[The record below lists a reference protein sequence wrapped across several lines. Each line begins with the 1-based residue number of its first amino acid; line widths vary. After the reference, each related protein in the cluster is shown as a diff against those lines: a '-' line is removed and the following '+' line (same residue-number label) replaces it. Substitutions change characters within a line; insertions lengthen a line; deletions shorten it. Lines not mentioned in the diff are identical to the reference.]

1 MNFDKYTEKSRE
13 ALQQSQFTAE
23 EYGQEEILPVH
34 LLHALLIQ
42 EEGLI
47 PRLIEMSDIS
57 LQKITKEAETVINK
71 LPRLGN
77 VSQIR
82 LGKDMATVLRQAEKE
97 SKYMKDEYVSVEHLF
112 LSLIDHEGLKEL
124 FVKAGMNRDLFLNL
138 LQKIR
143 GGKTVQDENP
153 ESKYEALKRF
163 GIDLTERARL
173 GKLDPVIG
181 RDDEIRRAIQVLA
194 RRTKNNPVL
203 IGEPGVGK
211 TAIVEGLAQRI
222 INADI
227 PESLK
232 NKRII
237 MLDISSILAG
247 AKYRGEFEDRFK
259 AVLKEVEDSNG
270 QIILFVDELH
280 LIVGAGNAEGA
291 VDAGNML
298 KPALARGILHC
309 VGATTLNEYQ
319 KYIEKDSALERR
331 FQKIYV
337 SEPSVEDTVSILR
350 GIKDKYDIHHGV
362 RITDGALVAAA
373 RLSSRYISD
382 RFLPDKA
389 IDLVDEA
396 ASRLRVEIDSMPEE
410 LDELERRRIQ
420 LEIGK
425 QALKKEKDPR
435 SVERLKELEKQL
447 SVLTK
452 EHENLKNRWMAEKA
466 MIQGIQNL
474 KSGIDRLKSEETDA
488 ERRGDYEKV
497 AQIRYGA
504 LIEMEEKL
512 EKEKEK
518 LRKLHGES
526 PLLKEEVGE
535 EDIAD
540 VVSRWTGIPV
550 NRMLQSENERLL
562 TLEDHLHERVV
573 GQDEALK
580 VVSNA
585 IRRNRSGLSDEN
597 RPIGSFLFL
606 GPTGV
611 GKTELSRTLAHF
623 LFDDENAMI
632 RLDMS
637 EFMERHSV
645 SRLIGAPP
653 GYVGYEEGGKLTESI
668 RRRPYAVILLDEIE
682 KAHPDVFNILLQIL
696 DDGRLT
702 DGKGRTV
709 DFRNTLIIMTSNIGS
724 DLGRD
729 VFESGNSLDTL
740 NHMLRERLQEQFKPE
755 FINRID
761 EIMTFHSLT
770 PEQLKAIVDIQ
781 FKRIQKRLNLQNI
794 QVSLSDSVRNYL
806 AEKGYDPDF
815 GARPLKRL
823 IQREIENRLA
833 QEILEGKLVPGG
845 KYSLEIKNGVLMI
858 GG

>member
-77 VSQIR
+77 ISQIR

-222 INADI
+222 INADV

-270 QIILFVDELH
+270 QIILFIDELH

-512 EKEKEK
+512 EKEKKK

>member
-82 LGKDMATVLRQAEKE
+82 LGKDMAAVLRQAEKE
-97 SKYMKDEYVSVEHLF
+97 SKHMKDEYVSVEHLF

-222 INADI
+222 INADV

-270 QIILFVDELH
+270 QIILFIDELH

-319 KYIEKDSALERR
+319 KYIEKDTALERR

-362 RITDGALVAAA
+362 RITDSALVAAA

-420 LEIGK
+420 LEIEK

-709 DFRNTLIIMTSNIGS
+709 DFRNTLIIITSNIGS

-740 NHMLRERLQEQFKPE
+740 NHMLRERLQDQFKPE

-781 FKRIQKRLNLQNI
+781 FKRLQKRLNLQNI